1 MKTFLVSG
9 LLILFSAFASAE
21 SASNSP
27 TILPSKVSAKPTI
40 IGLAPNVV
48 EIIYA
53 LGAGPQL
60 LGASEHSTYPE
71 DAQRLPQ
78 VSNYL
83 NIDIEAIVTMNPDIV
98 VVWKGGTPE
107 KGIQKL
113 IDLNIKV
120 FQFSANNFSEMLME
134 IKRLGQEIGRNQAAK
149 ELTIALQQKYD
160 AIKLQFNRRN
170 SLIAFV
176 EVWPNPLTTATQGT
190 IVDQAIQVCGVKN
203 LFQTPINSYPQVSL
217 ESVITQPMDVII
229 QPVSKT
235 APAQLMDWSN
245 YTHLN
250 AVNNG
255 AIISPDSDKL
265 LRWSPRWIDE
275 VQLLCQSIARVA
287 SK

>member
-1 MKTFLVSG
+1 MKTFVVSC
-9 LLILFSAFASAE
+9 LLILFSAFAYAE
-21 SASNSP
+21 SFSDS
-27 TILPSKVSAKPTI
+27 TKPTL

-71 DAQRLPQ
+71 DARRLPQ

-83 NIDIEAIVTMNPDIV
+83 NIDIEAIVTMKPDIV

-113 IDLNIKV
+113 IDLNIKI
-120 FQFSANNFSEMLME
+120 FQFSANNFSEMLKE
-134 IKRLGQEIGRNQAAK
+134 IKRLGQQIGRNQAAK
-149 ELTIALQQKYD
+149 KLTTALQLKYD
-160 AIKLQFNRRN
+160 AIKLQFKSNV
-170 SLIAFV
+170 SLIGFV

-190 IVDQAIQVCGVKN
+190 IIDQAISVCGVKN
-203 LFQTPINSYPQVSL
+203 LFPTPINSYPQVSL

-235 APAQLMDWSN
+235 APAQVMDWSN

-250 AVNNG
+250 AVMNG
-255 AIISPDSDKL
+255 AIVSPDSDKL

-275 VQLLCQSIARVA
+275 VQLLCQSIARVI

>member
-1 MKTFLVSG
+1 MKTFVVSC
-9 LLILFSAFASAE
+9 LLILFSAFATAE
-21 SASNSP
+21 SASNS
-27 TILPSKVSAKPTI
+27 AKPTLV
-40 IGLAPNVV
+40 GLAPNVV

-113 IDLNIKV
+113 NDLNIKV
-120 FQFSANNFSEMLME
+120 FQFSANNFSEMLKE
-134 IKRLGQEIGRNQAAK
+134 IKRLGQQIGRNQAAK
-149 ELTIALQQKYD
+149 ELTTALQLKYD
-160 AIKLQFNRRN
+160 AIKLQFKSSA
-170 SLIAFV
+170 SLIGFV

-190 IVDQAIQVCGVKN
+190 IVDQAIRVCGVKN

-235 APAQLMDWSN
+235 APAQVMDWSN

-250 AVNNG
+250 AVMNG
-255 AIISPDSDKL
+255 AIVSPDSDKL

-275 VQLLCQSIARVA
+275 VQLLCQSIARVV

>member
-1 MKTFLVSG
+1 MKIFVVSCLLV
-9 LLILFSAFASAE
+9 LFSASAE
-21 SASNSP
+21 SSSNLP
-27 TILPSKVSAKPTI
+27 TKPTL

-53 LGAGPQL
+53 LGAGAQL
-60 LGASEHSTYPE
+60 LGVSEHSTYPD
-71 DAQRLPQ
+71 DAKRLPQ

-113 IDLNIKV
+113 IDLNVKV
-120 FQFSANNFSEMLME
+120 FQFSANNFSEMLQE
-134 IKRLGQEIGRNQAAK
+134 IKRLGQEIGSNQAAK

-160 AIKLQFNRRN
+160 AIKLQFNTSN
-170 SLIAFV
+170 SLIGFV

-190 IVDQAIQVCGVKN
+190 IVDQAMSVCGVNN
-203 LFQTPINSYPQVSL
+203 LFQTPTNSYPQVSL

-235 APAQLMDWSN
+235 APAQVMDWSN
-245 YTHLN
+245 YTHID
-250 AVNNG
+250 AVINR
-255 AIISPDSDKL
+255 AIVSPDSDKL

-275 VQLLCQSIARVA
+275 VQLLCQSIARVV